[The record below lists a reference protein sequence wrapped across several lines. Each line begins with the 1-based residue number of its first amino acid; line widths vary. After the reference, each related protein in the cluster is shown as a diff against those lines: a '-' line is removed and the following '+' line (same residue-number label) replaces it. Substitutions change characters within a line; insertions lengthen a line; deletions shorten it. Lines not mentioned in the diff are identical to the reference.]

1 MQSKHLCSGYETYAS
16 LIAPAAA
23 GCALGILFGRGM
35 RRGSSNVIALTL
47 LAASAAIAAPVITD
61 LVQRTAN
68 RPGSERGSRR
78 RLEGIRSHGMPD
90 PETSEFFSVD
100 VPGDARPA
108 RADRRLASSLAP
120 VRAFG
125 ASLVSEKW
133 RRGRDS
139 NPRLPYDNV

>member
-1 MQSKHLCSGYETYAS
+1 MQQNPSTPGYDAYAS

-47 LAASAAIAAPVITD
+47 LAASAAVAAPVITD
-61 LVQRTAN
+61 LVQRTAY

-90 PETSEFFSVD
+90 AESSEFFAMD
-100 VPGDARPA
+100 TPEAFPA
-108 RADRRLASSLAP
+108 VTR
-120 VRAFG
+120 
-125 ASLVSEKW
+125 
-133 RRGRDS
+133 
-139 NPRLPYDNV
+139 

>member
-1 MQSKHLCSGYETYAS
+1 MQENPPAPNYESYAS

-47 LAASAAIAAPVITD
+47 LAASAAIAAPVITE

-68 RPGSERGSRR
+68 RPSSERGSRR

-90 PETSEFFSVD
+90 GDVGEFFADTPETFM
-100 VPGDARPA
+100 PKTR
-108 RADRRLASSLAP
+108 
-120 VRAFG
+120 
-125 ASLVSEKW
+125 
-133 RRGRDS
+133 
-139 NPRLPYDNV
+139 

>member
-1 MQSKHLCSGYETYAS
+1 MQENAPAPSYESYAS

-35 RRGSSNVIALTL
+35 RRGSSNVIALAL
-47 LAASAAIAAPVITD
+47 LAASAAVAAPVITD

-90 PETSEFFSVD
+90 PEASEFYAVD
-100 VPGDARPA
+100 
-108 RADRRLASSLAP
+108 AP
-120 VRAFG
+120 
-125 ASLVSEKW
+125 
-133 RRGRDS
+133 DS
-139 NPRLPYDNV
+139 FPVVTR

>member
-1 MQSKHLCSGYETYAS
+1 MQSNTSAPGYETYAS

-100 VPGDARPA
+100 APETFPA
-108 RADRRLASSLAP
+108 STR
-120 VRAFG
+120 
-125 ASLVSEKW
+125 
-133 RRGRDS
+133 
-139 NPRLPYDNV
+139 

>member
-1 MQSKHLCSGYETYAS
+1 MQENPPAPSYESYAS

-35 RRGSSNVIALTL
+35 RRGSSNVIALAL
-47 LAASAAIAAPVITD
+47 LAAGAAVAAPVITD

-90 PETSEFFSVD
+90 PEAREFYAVD
-100 VPGDARPA
+100 APDSFPA
-108 RADRRLASSLAP
+108 VTR
-120 VRAFG
+120 
-125 ASLVSEKW
+125 
-133 RRGRDS
+133 
-139 NPRLPYDNV
+139 